1 MSRDTWKHRVDKL
14 LKDVENEC
22 NTLKCCGNCRNFS
35 AWNTCTS
42 GHQDANYVESA
53 FRVCKHWEFDRLEIY
68 ERTLDV

>member
-1 MSRDTWKHRVDKL
+1 MSRDEWKNRVNSL
-14 LKDVENEC
+14 LEDVEKAY

-35 AWNTCTS
+35 AGNTCTS